1 MKTRITKHC
10 VLTSGGVENNGAH
23 SNNIV
28 FAIKDFLLQNYMSL
42 SSLYQ
47 QKKTKIH
54 QNVLAKGLKDQFSGT
69 NMKQKVKTIIRQMNV
84 DTFSIHTL

>member
-1 MKTRITKHC
+1 
-10 VLTSGGVENNGAH
+10 
-23 SNNIV
+23 
-28 FAIKDFLLQNYMSL
+28 MSL

-54 QNVLAKGLKDQFSGT
+54 QNVLAKGLKDQFSGM

-84 DTFSIHTL
+84 NTFSIHTL